1 MRGRFTVVLVVLVLM
16 GFCLTSTLAVAA
28 EEKYP
33 SRPIT
38 LVCGF
43 PPGGLGDIM
52 NRLTGK
58 YIEKYLKATV
68 VPDNKPGGGGV
79 VVSSNV
85 ARAKP
90 DGYTVG
96 NLGDYMITGV
106 LLGQAP
112 YKLEDLYVFAEISRS
127 GRVLVVPADS
137 PYKTIQDLVKAAKAN
152 PGLKY
157 GHPGVATIIS
167 MGMASLNKHAGLKMI
182 PVPFKGDMEVISS
195 VMGKH
200 VPVGVTSAFAAAPQ
214 AEAKKLRILFS
225 FEDPKSVGLDPSIPD
240 LVKVF
245 GKDVPDIPVSI
256 ILAVPAKTPKEIVSI
271 LEQTIKKVTSDPGY
285 VAELKKNHIAA
296 KFTDGETMMK
306 KEIPR
311 KIPIL
316 KDILKEAGMIKK

>member
-1 MRGRFTVVLVVLVLM
+1 L
-16 GFCLTSTLAVAA
+16 
-28 EEKYP
+28 
-33 SRPIT
+33 
-38 LVCGF
+38 
-43 PPGGLGDIM
+43 M
-52 NRLTGK
+52 NRVVGK
-58 YIEKYLKATV
+58 YIEKYLKVTV

-79 VVSSNV
+79 IVSSNI

-96 NLGDYMITGV
+96 NLGDFVIMGA

-112 YKLEDLYVFAEISRS
+112 YKLEDINVFAEVARS
-127 GRVLVVPADS
+127 GRVLVVPEDS
-137 PYKTIQDLVKAAKAN
+137 PYKTMQDFVKAAKAK
-152 PGLKY
+152 PGMKY

-167 MGMASLNKHAGLKMI
+167 MGMASLNKYAGLKMI

-195 VMGKH
+195 VLGKH

-225 FEDPKSVGLDPSIPD
+225 FEEAKSVGLDPSIPD

-245 GKDVPDIPVSI
+245 GKDVPDLPVSI
-256 ILAVPAKTPKEIVSI
+256 ILAVPAKTPKEIVEI
-271 LEQTIKKVTSDPGY
+271 LEKTTKKVTSDPGF

-296 KFTDGETMMK
+296 RFTDRDTMMK

-316 KDILKEAGMIKK
+316 KEILKEAGMIKN